1 MSKKRDFKDRFISR
15 QSRTS
20 QFIENEISIR
30 IVEKTVY
37 ENVDEK
43 IVDVNVIQENEN
55 EFEIDDQ
62 RDDVVKSQSNSNDAR
77 KQFKQSDENEN
88 DRSINKNFFNDSNDF
103 YVSRRNII
111 FVSKKMSIASSNT
124 INFFKNQSLIIEDTL
139 YDKKSFDFDDKKKIM
154 LKQST
159 ESIKS
164 RFNS

>member
-1 MSKKRDFKDRFISR
+1 MNRFIFR

-20 QFIENEISIR
+20 QFIENEILIR
-30 IVEKTVY
+30 IVEKIVY

-43 IVDVNVIQENEN
+43 IVETDVIQKNEN

-62 RDDVVKSQSNSNDAR
+62 RDDVVKFQNNSNDAR
-77 KQFKQSDENEN
+77 KQFKQFDENEN

-124 INFFKNQSLIIEDTL
+124 INFFENQFLIIENTL
-139 YDKKSFDFDDKKKIM
+139 YDKKSFNFDDKKK
-154 LKQST
+154 SC
-159 ESIKS
+159 
-164 RFNS
+164 